1 MACTDSLSNFDKLT
15 VLLEN
20 YSCVSC
26 NVRLLTGGSYEALT
40 KIRTYGNV
48 HVFANLT
55 LLNHATHVCTSY
67 LLMF

>member
-1 MACTDSLSNFDKLT
+1 MVMHSKKTTNMACTDSLSNFDKLI

-26 NVRLLTGGSYEALT
+26 NVLLTGGSYEALT

-48 HVFANLT
+48 HVFANLI
-55 LLNHATHVCTSY
+55 LTS
-67 LLMF
+67 